1 MRNRTRVE
9 LGRLVLLGIAGFA
22 AACRPGEPPI
32 RQPQPQPPPDTAR
45 APERPTP
52 SVLRL
57 GVVLPRSGSP
67 ELAQYSTLI
76 QEGIELAMAEYT
88 RGAGNQR
95 VELVVL
101 DDRGDARTAS
111 RQVAQ
116 LDSSGAVAILGPLMT
131 PAVAAAVTDRLDRD
145 LLILS
150 PTASSTPSGARYAYS
165 LNADDSRG
173 AAVLA
178 RYALGRGMRRLAVL
192 YPETEESAVQARAF
206 AAEVQ
211 NTQGA
216 SVLQISFDPATT
228 TFAGPIN
235 RLRSARIEAVFVP
248 ATERE
253 IRQLA
258 PQFAY
263 YGLRDVQI
271 LGNDAW
277 TSDEILRNLDP
288 NLIEGVIAA
297 TPLLPENPETAWS
310 DFVRLYEQTHRRT
323 LDNPYPALGYDAA
336 RIVLDAIADGK
347 IRRSDISEAV
357 SEVNAFRG
365 ATGILSFR
373 DGQVTRQP
381 FLVRIQRGRLAPVA
395 DAGGA

>member
-1 MRNRTRVE
+1 
-9 LGRLVLLGIAGFA
+9 
-22 AACRPGEPPI
+22 
-32 RQPQPQPPPDTAR
+32 
-45 APERPTP
+45 
-52 SVLRL
+52 
-57 GVVLPRSGSP
+57 VLPRSGSP

-76 QEGIELAMAEYT
+76 QEGIELAMAEYAR
-88 RGAGNQR
+88 RGGQS

-101 DDRGDARTAS
+101 DDGGDARVAS
-111 RQVAQ
+111 RMVAQ
-116 LDSSGAVAILGPLMT
+116 LDSSGAVAVLGPLMSPSMT
-131 PAVAAAVTDRLDRD
+131 SAATTRRDRNM
-145 LLILS
+145 LLLS
-150 PTASSTPSGARYAYS
+150 PTASATPVGVQHVYS

-178 RYALGRGMRRLAVL
+178 RYVLGRGMRRLAVL
-192 YPETEESAVQARAF
+192 YPETEESAIQARAF

-211 NTQGA
+211 GVQGA
-216 SVLQISFDPATT
+216 TVLQLSFDPGTT
-228 TFAGPIN
+228 TFSGSID

-277 TSDEILRNLDP
+277 TSDEVLRNVDA
-288 NLIEGVIAA
+288 NLLEGVIAA
-297 TPLLPENPETAWS
+297 TPLPREGPQTGWTE
-310 DFVRLYEQTHRRT
+310 FVQMYEQTHRRT
-323 LDNPYPALGYDAA
+323 LSNPYPALGYDAA
-336 RIVLDAIADGK
+336 RIVLDAIAGGHTGRADLA
-347 IRRSDISEAV
+347 DAV
-357 SEVNAFRG
+357 ADVNAHRG

-373 DGQVTRQP
+373 DGHVTRQP
-381 FLVRIQRGRLAPVA
+381 FLVRIQSGRLAPVA